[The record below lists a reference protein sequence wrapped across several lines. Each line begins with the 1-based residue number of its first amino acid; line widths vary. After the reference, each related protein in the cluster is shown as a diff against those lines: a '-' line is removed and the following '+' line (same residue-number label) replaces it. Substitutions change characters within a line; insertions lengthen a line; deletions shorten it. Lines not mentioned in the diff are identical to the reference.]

1 MSKTLSRQSNRG
13 LPTLGAWAGRRW
25 RRHCLL
31 RSNGSLNVRRPRL
44 SMSSF
49 SSTHRSSFGF
59 FLHMIAAF
67 ISSCRCA
74 SRVPSTPE
82 VLGVSS
88 SWGCS
93 HDASTFC
100 LPYPASVRPPVKSL
114 HRRQITSLQQMSQLH
129 QYRRLFIV
137 RLENGYCCKQST
149 IAETHKV
156 QSFQSRHAG

>member
-1 MSKTLSRQSNRG
+1 M
-13 LPTLGAWAGRRW
+13 GRWYQQPRHLVKGFSMIW
-25 RRHCLL
+25 RILTTVIC
-31 RSNGSLNVRRPRL
+31 SSLNVRRPRL

-49 SSTHRSSFGF
+49 SSTHRSSFF

-74 SRVPSTPE
+74 SRIPSTPE

-137 RLENGYCCKQST
+137 RLEKRILLQTKHHRGDT
-149 IAETHKV
+149 
-156 QSFQSRHAG
+156 